1 MGACTQAPTKE
12 APKINLVREEKQCP
26 SGSPHSPTF
35 RLRTPKRPPK
45 RPPKLS
51 NFMTVGASFLLVT
64 PPGGK
69 LWKLKYRFGGL
80 EKKLSLGAYPEISL
94 ADARQRRDE
103 ARELLARDIDPADSR
118 KAHNE
123 VLAKEAETFEVIA
136 KEWMSKQEGSWVATH
151 TKTIKARLESYVFPT
166 LGDRSIAEIKA
177 PELLAMLQKI
187 ESKGIAET
195 AHRVKQICGQIFRYA
210 VVTGRSEFDPTAP
223 LRGILKAKKVKH
235 MAAITDRREV
245 GALLR
250 ALDDYNGALVT
261 RCALRLAPLLFVRP
275 GELRHMEWPE
285 IDLDS
290 PLWTIPAE
298 KMKMRKTHAVPL
310 SRQALAIL
318 DMIRPATG
326 GGKYVFPSAT
336 SKARPMSNMA
346 INAALR
352 RMGFTKEEMT
362 GHGFRAL
369 ASSLLHETGWDSN
382 LIELQLAHRDTNT
395 VRAIYNR
402 AERLE
407 ERRKMMQVWSDYLD
421 ALKSG
426 AKIIPL
432 HEAVKG

>member
-1 MGACTQAPTKE
+1 MAKRIAPLTDFQVKNARPAPKE
-12 APKINLVREEKQCP
+12 APKTV
-26 SGSPHSPTF
+26 
-35 RLRTPKRPPK
+35 
-45 RPPKLS
+45 KLYD
-51 NFMTVGASFLLVT
+51 GGGLFLLVT
-64 PPGGK
+64 PTGGK

-103 ARELLARDIDPADSR
+103 ARELLSKDIDPADAR

-123 VLAKEAETFEVIA
+123 VMAKEAETFELIA
-136 KEWMSKQEGSWVATH
+136 REWMTKQEGGWVPSH
-151 TKTIKARLESYVFPT
+151 TKTIKARLESYVFP
-166 LGDRSIAEIKA
+166 SIGNRPMTEIKA
-177 PELLAMLQKI
+177 PDLLAMLQKI
-187 ESKGIAET
+187 ESRGIAET
-195 AHRVKQICGQIFRYA
+195 AHRVKQICGQVFRYA
-210 VVTGRSEFDPTAP
+210 VVTGRAEHDPSAP

-235 MAAITDRREV
+235 MAAITDRREA

-275 GELRHMEWPE
+275 GELRHMEWME
-285 IDLDS
+285 IDIES
-290 PLWTIPAE
+290 ALWTIPAE
-298 KMKMRKTHAVPL
+298 KMKMRKIHTVPL
-310 SRQALAIL
+310 SKQALAIL
-318 DMIRPATG
+318 DTIKPLTG

-336 SKARPMSNMA
+336 SRARPMSNMA

-362 GHGFRAL
+362 GHGFRSM
-369 ASSLLHETGWDSN
+369 ASSLLHETGWDTN

-402 AERLE
+402 SERLE
-407 ERRKMMQVWSDYLD
+407 ERRKMMQSWSDYLE

-432 HEAVKG
+432 HESAKG